1 MAPLGGVTAMLGEVD
16 RRGGAMTQKIIS
28 RIVHLFLYF
37 RARIHYSED
46 GTQIIV
52 RFDRQGQLVWVA
64 DLKSKL
70 FALLDKI
77 ESWRR

>member
-1 MAPLGGVTAMLGEVD
+1 MVQQGETVK
-16 RRGGAMTQKIIS
+16 QKIIS
-28 RIVHLFLYF
+28 HIVRLFLYF

-64 DLKSKL
+64 DLKSNL